1 MTTIRVAIADDQVLF
16 CSGVEMLIDSQ
27 PDLSFAGAAHNGV
40 DAVELVTRERPDV
53 ILMDVRMPGIDGI
66 EATRRIIEASAPT
79 GASADADADADAS
92 TPDAPATKIIVLTT
106 LQRDDAV
113 ARAIQAGAHGFI
125 IKDTTPEFILASI
138 RTVHAGHSVIAPNDV
153 AELFRATLAK
163 HAQDADDDA
172 IAALSSRESEI
183 FLLAARGLSNSEI
196 GQTAYISEAT
206 VKSHVRSILA
216 KLELSSRAQLIAF
229 AYEHRLV
236 RPAAAGT

>member
-79 GASADADADADAS
+79 GASADAEADAS

-236 RPAAAGT
+236 RPATSGT